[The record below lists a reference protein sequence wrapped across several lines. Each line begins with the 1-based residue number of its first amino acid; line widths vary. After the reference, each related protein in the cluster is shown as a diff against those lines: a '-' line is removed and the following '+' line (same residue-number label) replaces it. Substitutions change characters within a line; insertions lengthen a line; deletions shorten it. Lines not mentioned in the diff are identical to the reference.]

1 MNAPMLAVDKA
12 GARTAINGFMSIWL
26 KLRPRGCE
34 WCGVELESIADLAEW
49 VEWCLQLGELLD
61 PRRKG
66 LPAAKVFCAG
76 CAMGARNELLTGER
90 WMPSLEED
98 EVPF

>member
-1 MNAPMLAVDKA
+1 MNAPAVLMDKA
-12 GARTAINGFMSIWL
+12 EARAAISGLMGAWL
-26 KLRPRGCE
+26 RARPRGCE
-34 WCGVELESIADLAEW
+34 FCGIELETIADLAEW
-49 VEWCLQLGELLD
+49 IEWCLQLGELLD

-66 LPAAKVFCAG
+66 VPAAKVFCAG

>member
-12 GARTAINGFMSIWL
+12 EARTAINGFMSIWL

-49 VEWCLQLGELLD
+49 IEWCLQLGELLD

-66 LPAAKVFCAG
+66 LPPAKVFCNP
-76 CAMGARNELLTGER
+76 CAMGARNELLTGEKYV
-90 WMPSLEED
+90 PGED
-98 EVPF
+98 QCPF

>member
-12 GARTAINGFMSIWL
+12 EARTAINGFMSIWL

-49 VEWCLQLGELLD
+49 IEWCLQLGELLD

-66 LPAAKVFCAG
+66 VPAAKVFCAG
-76 CAMGARNELLTGER
+76 CAMGARNELLTGEKYV
-90 WMPSLEED
+90 PGED
-98 EVPF
+98 QCPF

>member
-1 MNAPMLAVDKA
+1 MTPAIDRA
-12 GARTAINGFMSIWL
+12 GARVAIAGLMQQWL

-34 WCGVELESIADLAEW
+34 WCGVELESVAELAEW

-66 LPAAKVFCAG
+66 LPPAKVFCAG
-76 CAMGARNELLTGER
+76 CAMGARNELLTGEK
-90 WMPSLEED
+90 WVPSLDD
-98 EVPF
+98 ESVPF

>member
-1 MNAPMLAVDKA
+1 MSEPTAAFDKD
-12 GARTAINGFMSIWL
+12 GARVAIADLMQRWL

-49 VEWCLQLGELLD
+49 IEWCLQLGELLD

-66 LPAAKVFCAG
+66 VPAAKVFCAG
-76 CAMGARNELLTGER
+76 CAMGARNELLTGEKY
-90 WMPSLEED
+90 
-98 EVPF
+98 VPGPNDDNCPF